1 MCDLTK
7 SLKSASTFSAAATT
21 FVSFSLS
28 AATSFSQL
36 TDLSVRLC
44 LLRQAL
50 VREPQKWPGE
60 RLVRV
65 AVALCSRAGESREFG
80 QWLHQEHFPH
90 LFVGPRG
97 LREVGQLVQ
106 RQVAPPAL

>member
-44 LLRQAL
+44 LLAARHWCVSRKSGP
-50 VREPQKWPGE
+50 VRG
-60 RLVRV
+60 RLRCRCVVFEGRSHV
-65 AVALCSRAGESREFG
+65 SSGSGCIRNI
-80 QWLHQEHFPH
+80 FPTC
-90 LFVGPRG
+90 L
-97 LREVGQLVQ
+97 
-106 RQVAPPAL
+106 